1 MSLESPR
8 IAASAPRYG
17 PQGPSGGSHPSG
29 IFLPAL
35 NYTVSIAAYC
45 AAIRKA
51 RANPDARFA
60 HSLDGW
66 WPATGA
72 EIMRQ
77 FRQVRNARI
86 TAGRPIRRPGDG

>member
-1 MSLESPR
+1 MPAESSR
-8 IAASAPRYG
+8 IAPSVPRYG
-17 PQGPSGGSHPSG
+17 PQGPSGGSQQSG

-35 NYTVSIAAYC
+35 NRTVSIATYC

-51 RANPDARFA
+51 QANPAAQFS

-66 WPATGA
+66 WPTTGA

-86 TAGRPIRRPGDG
+86 TAGRPIRR

>member
-1 MSLESPR
+1 MSAESPR
-8 IAASAPRYG
+8 IAPSAPRYG
-17 PQGPSGGSHPSG
+17 PQGPSGGSRPSG
-29 IFLPAL
+29 IYLPAL
-35 NYTVSIAAYC
+35 NRTVSIAAYC

-51 RANPDARFA
+51 QANPTARFP

-72 EIMRQ
+72 EIVRQ

-86 TAGRPIRRPGDG
+86 TAGRPIRRLSDA